1 MSRQYIYACTLSFGG
16 DEPTAELEVQCSFSV
31 AWGQPES
38 GRFGKPEDYD
48 CGAPDMVEDI
58 KILSVDGKP
67 WPVDLSYGFMSDAD
81 THEMLVEALEPHEGE
96 MISEAVEADLG
107 DRDYADERRAEDRV
121 EAF

>member
-81 THEMLVEALEPHEGE
+81 THEMLVEALEAHEDE
-96 MISEAVEADLG
+96 MIAVAYAELAD
-107 DRDYADERRAEDRV
+107 DHIDAMERRAEAWV
-121 EAF
+121 SA